1 MFCHYVSKES
11 TFCCVKTKVK
21 VKLCDLENAYE
32 WVQFLVKFQD
42 LEVLLI
48 IDELIIR
55 SFTNNNE
62 FFPMVFQ
69 GFSQNNK

>member
-1 MFCHYVSKES
+1 M
-11 TFCCVKTKVK
+11 
-21 VKLCDLENAYE
+21 CDLENAYE

-48 IDELIIR
+48 IDELIII